1 MLSRHIRGLKKPSLG
16 AITTTALVASSVRSL
31 SHQLPSPWGMDIG
44 FGQEQR
50 NKRVQRA
57 PLSRQAEV
65 MRVPVPAS
73 LVLHSAGRANGAS
86 APAAAAPRPLAPA
99 DTTRKAT
106 RHTWLG
112 PSPTHM
118 QPSQCKTMPEPWSS
132 FCPTPQASA
141 SAQWHHHH
149 HHPWTMTLGW
159 SLPERDKAN
168 ACCLPLLHCSTALVM
183 DPRGRNLWAL
193 GYNTATC
200 CRDAFPPHGM
210 ALAWHVM
217 S

>member
-1 MLSRHIRGLKKPSLG
+1 MGHGYWLRPGATQQKSTARASL
-16 AITTTALVASSVRSL
+16 
-31 SHQLPSPWGMDIG
+31 
-44 FGQEQR
+44 
-50 NKRVQRA
+50 
-57 PLSRQAEV
+57 LSRQAEV

-132 FCPTPQASA
+132 FCPITPSALSGASA

-168 ACCLPLLHCSTALVM
+168 ACCLPLLHWHCSTALVM

-200 CRDAFPPHGM
+200 CRDAFPPPWHGIGM
-210 ALAWHVM
+210 ACHVIICLADARTYCNRRTDATCEAET
-217 S
+217 

>member
-1 MLSRHIRGLKKPSLG
+1 MGHGYWLRPG
-16 AITTTALVASSVRSL
+16 ATQQKSTAR
-31 SHQLPSPWGMDIG
+31 
-44 FGQEQR
+44 
-50 NKRVQRA
+50 
-57 PLSRQAEV
+57 
-65 MRVPVPAS
+65 AS
-73 LVLHSAGRANGAS
+73 LATSGGYARTSTCLLGFTLGGAS
-86 APAAAAPRPLAPA
+86 QWRLRAGSSRPTPLAPA

-132 FCPTPQASA
+132 FCPITPSALSGASA

-200 CRDAFPPHGM
+200 CRDAFPPPWHGIGM
-210 ALAWHVM
+210 ACHVIICLADARTYCNRRTDATCEAET
-217 S
+217 

>member
-1 MLSRHIRGLKKPSLG
+1 MLTTYTWAKKTKSW
-16 AITTTALVASSVRSL
+16 SSNNNCL

-118 QPSQCKTMPEPWSS
+118 QPSQGKTMPEPWSS
-132 FCPTPQASA
+132 FCPITPSA
-141 SAQWHHHH
+141 LSGLRLAHSGTTTTTPMDHDAWLVTARARQGQCLLPAAAALLYCTSHG
-149 HHPWTMTLGW
+149 PPRPKPLGAR
-159 SLPERDKAN
+159 L
-168 ACCLPLLHCSTALVM
+168 
-183 DPRGRNLWAL
+183 
-193 GYNTATC
+193 
-200 CRDAFPPHGM
+200 
-210 ALAWHVM
+210 
-217 S
+217 

>member
-1 MLSRHIRGLKKPSLG
+1 
-16 AITTTALVASSVRSL
+16 
-31 SHQLPSPWGMDIG
+31 MDIG

-57 PLSRQAEV
+57 PLSSRDKRRLCAYQYLPPWFYTRRGEPMAPPRRQQ
-65 MRVPVPAS
+65 PP
-73 LVLHSAGRANGAS
+73 H
-86 APAAAAPRPLAPA
+86 PTLAPA

-200 CRDAFPPHGM
+200 CRDAFPPMAWHWHGM
-210 ALAWHVM
+210 SCHNMPSRCTHILQPAHGCNLRGRDLDFLNH
-217 S
+217 

>member
-1 MLSRHIRGLKKPSLG
+1 MGHGYWLRPG
-16 AITTTALVASSVRSL
+16 ATQQKSTAR
-31 SHQLPSPWGMDIG
+31 
-44 FGQEQR
+44 
-50 NKRVQRA
+50 
-57 PLSRQAEV
+57 
-65 MRVPVPAS
+65 AS
-73 LVLHSAGRANGAS
+73 LATSGGYARTSTCLLGFTLGGAS
-86 APAAAAPRPLAPA
+86 QWRLRAGSSRPTPLAPA

-118 QPSQCKTMPEPWSS
+118 QPSQGKTMPEPWSS

-183 DPRGRNLWAL
+183 DPPAETSGRSVIIRPLVAEMHSPPWHGIGMACHVIICLADARTYCNRR
-193 GYNTATC
+193 TDATC
-200 CRDAFPPHGM
+200 EAET
-210 ALAWHVM
+210 
-217 S
+217 